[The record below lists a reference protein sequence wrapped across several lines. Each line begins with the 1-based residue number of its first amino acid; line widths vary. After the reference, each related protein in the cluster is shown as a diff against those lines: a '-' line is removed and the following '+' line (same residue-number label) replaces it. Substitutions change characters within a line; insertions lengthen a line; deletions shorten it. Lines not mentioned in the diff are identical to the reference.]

1 MNELGPHTT
10 TTTCANQ
17 KEEVAAVSVM
27 GQELS

>member
-1 MNELGPHTT
+1 MNELGPH

-17 KEEVAAVSVM
+17 KEEVAAVSAM